1 MLVNSNDDIK
11 TIVAFSAGVISSI
24 LYHVSIYTLFVK
36 TAQGWGWHSL
46 WRSLVLQEALNTPRW
61 QLAEFAPLGNGK
73 MKLEVPLSPLIS
85 LLVFIKRQYPLFL
98 VLTGLPFERN
108 KRRMHAQKKYMQKFY
123 IKKISLCCHLSH
135 PKCVSVVTGRYAYCL
150 ATINSLKKKKHLTMR
165 QRHFL
170 HPIIFYRFFPASP
183 LFPSPFSM

>member
-61 QLAEFAPLGNGK
+61 QLAEFAPLGNRK

-85 LLVFIKRQYPLFL
+85 LLVFIKRQYPPLFL
-98 VLTGLPFERN
+98 VLTGLSFEWN
-108 KRRMHAQKKYMQKFY
+108 KRHTHTHKNTHAQVLH
-123 IKKISLCCHLSH
+123 IKHI
-135 PKCVSVVTGRYAYCL
+135 
-150 ATINSLKKKKHLTMR
+150 
-165 QRHFL
+165 
-170 HPIIFYRFFPASP
+170 P
-183 LFPSPFSM
+183 LLQFKQSKMCFWSYK

>member
-85 LLVFIKRQYPLFL
+85 LLVFIKRQYPPLFL
-98 VLTGLPFERN
+98 VLTGLPFEWN
-108 KRRMHAQKKYMQKFY
+108 KRHMHTHTKKYTQKFY
-123 IKKISLCCHLSH
+123 TWNIPLCCNLSN
-135 PKCVSVVTGRYAYCL
+135 PKCVSVVKGRHAYCL
-150 ATINSLKKKKHLTMR
+150 ATKIL
-165 QRHFL
+165 
-170 HPIIFYRFFPASP
+170 
-183 LFPSPFSM
+183 